1 MNDKVNFNFESL
13 ISNSIPDLIPP
24 KEHPK
29 PKYDFG
35 VAYPDPESIPV
46 SGLINSLSLGLEEE
60 GKDLAYYPH
69 PDGYTPLREFVSKKL
84 STERN
89 ISIEPDQLILTDGA
103 LESIYMV
110 SEVLLDP
117 NDVVLTEKY
126 TYSGTLRIFKRF
138 SADVIGIECDEYG
151 MIPLDLEKTISDLKS
166 VGKKIKLLYTIPT
179 FQNPLGFCV
188 SKTRRIELLS
198 ITQKYQIPILE
209 DDCYVELNYK
219 KTNHPSIYSLD
230 SSNSIIYVGSFS
242 KIIGPGIRMG
252 YIVAPDAI
260 LDKLRIVKSG
270 GGVNQFAAIAIHRY
284 ATSTLHKDIVIRND
298 ILKVKRDAMLQALTK
313 YFNFDDKAKWSIP
326 EGGLYIWLELNP
338 KYDLVKLLP
347 IAKQH
352 SLSYQPGI
360 MFDPDSKSGKNCA
373 RLCFGYNQAK
383 QIDSGIKLLSELVI
397 KNHDL

>member
-1 MNDKVNFNFESL
+1 MNDKVNFNFENL

-89 ISIEPDQLILTDGA
+89 ISIEPDQLILTDGS

-110 SEVLLDP
+110 SEVLIDP

-209 DDCYVELNYK
+209 DDCYVELNYN
-219 KTNHPSIYSLD
+219 KTNYPSIYSLD

-284 ATSTLHKDIVIRND
+284 ATSTLNKDIVIRND

-373 RLCFGYNQAK
+373 RLCFGYNQAE
-383 QIDSGIKLLSELVI
+383 QIDPGIKLLSELVI